1 MLWTVCKILSQIIF
15 YLGQVILGQ
24 LTYMFVM
31 INKLTKEK
39 KMKNVKVKE
48 ETSSTSALSI
58 LGGLLII
65 FAIVDFGL
73 SWTGVNLTGFLGP
86 VSRFTPMIFGFIG
99 ATLLSAGK
107 ESG

>member
-1 MLWTVCKILSQIIF
+1 MV
-15 YLGQVILGQ
+15 
-24 LTYMFVM
+24 
-31 INKLTKEK
+31 NKQKKEK
-39 KMKNVKVKE
+39 KMKKVKVKE
-48 ETSSTSALSI
+48 EANDTSALSI
-58 LGGLLII
+58 LGGLLIV

-99 ATLLSAGK
+99 ASLLSAGK

>member
-1 MLWTVCKILSQIIF
+1 
-15 YLGQVILGQ
+15 
-24 LTYMFVM
+24 
-31 INKLTKEK
+31 
-39 KMKNVKVKE
+39 MKNVKVKVK
-48 ETSSTSALSI
+48 ETSDTSVLRV
-58 LGGLLII
+58 LGGLLIV

>member
-1 MLWTVCKILSQIIF
+1 MLLV
-15 YLGQVILGQ
+15 V
-24 LTYMFVM
+24 
-31 INKLTKEK
+31 NKQKKEK
-39 KMKNVKVKE
+39 KMKKVKE
-48 ETSSTSALSI
+48 ELSGTSALSI
-58 LGGLLII
+58 LGGLLIV

-99 ATLLSAGK
+99 ASLLSAGK

>member
-1 MLWTVCKILSQIIF
+1 
-15 YLGQVILGQ
+15 
-24 LTYMFVM
+24 MFVM
-31 INKLTKEK
+31 TNKQTKEK
-39 KMKNVKVKE
+39 KMSKVKVKE
-48 ETSSTSALSI
+48 ATSDTSVLSI
-58 LGGLLII
+58 LGGLLIV

-99 ATLLSAGK
+99 ASLLSAGK

>member
-1 MLWTVCKILSQIIF
+1 M
-15 YLGQVILGQ
+15 
-24 LTYMFVM
+24 
-31 INKLTKEK
+31 K
-39 KMKNVKVKE
+39 KVKVKE
-48 ETSSTSALSI
+48 EIGSTSTLSV

-99 ATLLSAGK
+99 ASLLTAGK

>member
-1 MLWTVCKILSQIIF
+1 MS
-15 YLGQVILGQ
+15 
-24 LTYMFVM
+24 
-31 INKLTKEK
+31 NKQTKEK

-48 ETSSTSALSI
+48 AKSDTSVLSI
-58 LGGLLII
+58 LGGLLIV
-65 FAIVDFGL
+65 FAIIDFGM

>member
-1 MLWTVCKILSQIIF
+1 M
-15 YLGQVILGQ
+15 Y
-24 LTYMFVM
+24 VM
-31 INKLTKEK
+31 SNKQTKEK

-48 ETSSTSALSI
+48 AKSDTSVLSI
-58 LGGLLII
+58 LGGLLIV
-65 FAIVDFGL
+65 FAIIDFGM

>member
-1 MLWTVCKILSQIIF
+1 
-15 YLGQVILGQ
+15 
-24 LTYMFVM
+24 MFVM
-31 INKLTKEK
+31 TNKQTKEK

-48 ETSSTSALSI
+48 EKSDTSVLSI
-58 LGGLLII
+58 LGGLLIV
-65 FAIVDFGL
+65 FAIVDFGM

-99 ATLLSAGK
+99 ASLLSVGK

>member
-1 MLWTVCKILSQIIF
+1 MLLMV
-15 YLGQVILGQ
+15 
-24 LTYMFVM
+24 
-31 INKLTKEK
+31 NKQKKEK
-39 KMKNVKVKE
+39 KMKKVKVKE
-48 ETSSTSALSI
+48 EASDTSALSI
-58 LGGLLII
+58 IGGLLIV

-99 ATLLSAGK
+99 ASLLSAGK

>member
-1 MLWTVCKILSQIIF
+1 MLSKIIF
-15 YLGQVILGQ
+15 YLGQEVLNE
-24 LTYMFVM
+24 LPYMCVM
-31 INKLTKEK
+31 TNKQTKEK

-48 ETSSTSALSI
+48 EARDTSALSI
-58 LGGLLII
+58 LGGLLIV
-65 FAIVDFGL
+65 FAIADFGL

-99 ATLLSAGK
+99 ESLLSAGK